1 MASPCFTK
9 VYRKTTY
16 PAIEPSRPELSTKD
30 KTVVVA
36 GAGEESLVAAVA
48 LSFAKAGGR
57 KIALIGTT
65 EETLEKTKTA
75 INQSF
80 PDVTVLVTPA
90 NLSKANEV
98 GLAAHTIR
106 SDLGAWD
113 VFVNCAGYAPPTP
126 LCDTLFSRILSI
138 MLTLPWRY
146 SPTAT
151 TLAGADEDDWW
162 QAFEINVKFSAHFA
176 KHFLP
181 KCRAN
186 ATYID
191 VNAAACHLRASQSP
205 KNSAYLASQ
214 LAAAKLD
221 EYLAEENPKLRVYT
235 LYPGDSSST
244 EGLELPA
251 HFTVWLASPEADFLK
266 SGRVV
271 GANWDVEELVAR
283 KAEIEADPALFRVTI
298 GGWPPAQ

>member
-9 VYRKTTY
+9 VYRTTTY

-36 GAGEESLVAAVA
+36 GAGEGNLVAAVA
-48 LSFAKAGGR
+48 LSFAKAGAQ
-57 KIALIGTT
+57 KIALTGAT
-65 EETLEKTKTA
+65 EETLEKTKAA

-90 NLSKANEV
+90 DLSKANEV

-113 VFVNCAGYAPPTP
+113 VFVNCAGY
-126 LCDTLFSRILSI
+126 
-138 MLTLPWRY
+138 
-146 SPTAT
+146 SPTST

-162 QAFEINVKFSAHFA
+162 QAFEINTKFSAHFA

-186 ATYID
+186 ATYVD
-191 VNAAACHLRASQSP
+191 VNAAACHRRASQSP
-205 KNSAYLASQ
+205 KDSAYLASQ

-221 EYLAEENPKLRVYT
+221 EYLAEENPKLRVFT
-235 LYPGDSSST
+235 VYPGDTSSSST
-244 EGLELPA
+244 SAEGLELAA

-283 KAEIEADPALFRVTI
+283 KVEIEADPTLFRVTI
-298 GGWPPAQ
+298 GGWPPTR